1 MHLSADETTMP
12 RLHLV
17 GTLTLVFVVTLAL
30 AAFYTW
36 RNEREQR
43 ASFERVAHV
52 ITQQQQERLT
62 TEMQSAVGY
71 MEFLRQRTEQVLR
84 RSLVEQVDA
93 AMQIAQAIHARES
106 KHRPPEQVRQLII
119 EALRPVRFFDGRGYL
134 FIDSMQGRFI
144 LLPTAPQFEGR
155 AGIDNRDDTGA
166 YIMRGLINAAYLPEG
181 SGFFRYRWYRPDTPE
196 LMADKVAYVRH
207 FAPYDWLIGTGDYLY
222 EWETLQK
229 KEAMQRLR
237 ALRFGASGSVELI
250 DVDGRSLLSP
260 SNPALEGL
268 LPAQMPAHERN
279 ALQILRDKAQAGGG
293 FVEYDWPRPGAR
305 PGEPLGRKTA
315 LVSTYAPWGWVL
327 ITSMFND
334 ELDSTLRA
342 EAKAHEAGNTQHRLE
357 LALVVLGVLGL
368 GVAGSFAFS
377 HWSRRLFTRYHRE
390 LQEAHENLRI
400 AAIAFE
406 SQEGIFVT
414 DTRGIILR
422 VNSAFTEITGYSAA
436 EAIGRTP
443 ALLKSGRHGSE
454 FYAAMQAT
462 LATTGAWSGEIWN
475 RRKCGTVF
483 PEWLTITAVKTETGE
498 VTHYVSTLTDIT
510 QRKAAEEEIRHLA
523 YYDPLTRL
531 PNRRLLLDRLEH
543 ALQSG
548 RRTRLH
554 GALMFIDLDNFKLVN
569 DSLGHEQGDL
579 LLKEMGQ
586 RLVAAVREGDTVARL
601 GGDEFV
607 VILEGLS
614 AQAHQAAAQAESVAH
629 KMLQALASPMALAG
643 HAMQSSCSIGV
654 VLFVGDEASADDL
667 MKHADLAMYQ
677 AKEAGRNTVR
687 FFDPEMH
694 AAVVHR
700 LALEQDLRTALHE
713 QQLRLYHQPQVDGTG
728 RIIGTEGLV
737 RWQHPLRGL
746 VSPRDFIG
754 LAEDT
759 GLILPLGQWVLET
772 ACQQLAQWAQK
783 PECAH
788 LTLSVNVSG
797 KQLRQSDFVAQVLR
811 TLERSGAPAQRLK
824 LELTESV
831 LLDNP
836 QDAVTKMSAL
846 QAQGVGFSL
855 DDFGT
860 GYSSLAYLRQLP
872 LDQLKIDQSFVHN
885 LGSDPRAAAI
895 VRTIVT
901 LADNLGLNVIAEGVE
916 TQEQREQLALN
927 GCHACQGYLF
937 GRPVPVEELRLG
949 ER

>member
-1 MHLSADETTMP
+1 M
-12 RLHLV
+12 
-17 GTLTLVFVVTLAL
+17 GKTLI
-30 AAFYTW
+30 
-36 RNEREQR
+36 E
-43 ASFERVAHV
+43 
-52 ITQQQQERLT
+52 
-62 TEMQSAVGY
+62 
-71 MEFLRQRTEQVLR
+71 
-84 RSLVEQVDA
+84 
-93 AMQIAQAIHARES
+93 IAQQLSTPKTVQKTVAE
-106 KHRPPEQVRQLII
+106 KMKVVEETKPVPKVQLIY
-119 EALRPVRFFDGRGYL
+119 AF
-134 FIDSMQGRFI
+134 
-144 LLPTAPQFEGR
+144 
-155 AGIDNRDDTGA
+155 N
-166 YIMRGLINAAYLPEG
+166 
-181 SGFFRYRWYRPDTPE
+181 
-196 LMADKVAYVRH
+196 
-207 FAPYDWLIGTGDYLY
+207 GTGKTRLSRAFKDWIAPKTDDEDGQQSELA
-222 EWETLQK
+222 QK
-229 KEAMQRLR
+229 K
-237 ALRFGASGSVELI
+237 
-250 DVDGRSLLSP
+250 
-260 SNPALEGL
+260 
-268 LPAQMPAHERN
+268 
-279 ALQILRDKAQAGGG
+279 IL
-293 FVEYDWPRPGAR
+293 Y
-305 PGEPLGRKTA
+305 
-315 LVSTYAPWGWVL
+315 Y
-327 ITSMFND
+327 
-334 ELDSTLRA
+334 
-342 EAKAHEAGNTQHRLE
+342 
-357 LALVVLGVLGL
+357 
-368 GVAGSFAFS
+368 
-377 HWSRRLFTRYHRE
+377 
-390 LQEAHENLRI
+390 
-400 AAIAFE
+400 
-406 SQEGIFVT
+406 
-414 DTRGIILR
+414 
-422 VNSAFTEITGYSAA
+422 SAFTEDLFYWDNDLDGDA
-436 EAIGRTP
+436 EPKLKIQPNSYTDWLLT
-443 ALLKSGRHGSE
+443 LLKDLGQDGNIVRYFQRYTSDKLTPHFSE
-454 FYAAMQAT
+454 DFA
-462 LATTGAWSGEIWN
+462 
-475 RRKCGTVF
+475 
-483 PEWLTITAVKTETGE
+483 E
-498 VTHYVSTLTDIT
+498 VSFS
-510 QRKAAEEEIRHLA
+510 
-523 YYDPLTRL
+523 
-531 PNRRLLLDRLEH
+531 LER
-543 ALQSG
+543 G
-548 RRTRLH
+548 
-554 GALMFIDLDNFKLVN
+554 DDEPKLI
-569 DSLGHEQGDL
+569 
-579 LLKEMGQ
+579 
-586 RLVAAVREGDTVARL
+586 ARL

-614 AQAHQAAAQAESVAH
+614 AQAHHAATQAEGVAH

-772 ACQQLAQWAQK
+772 ACQQLAQWAHR